1 MLNDHSKTSLYS
13 IESMEKEAS
22 LFQQKYN
29 EFVLDLLGALPEYT
43 EQIKIASALDDAAR
57 LEQFTAFH
65 EDPAEIHN
73 PGTILPGVTITDSV
87 WSALSEQTQKAIWEH
102 LRVIS
107 MCHFMEAGF
116 DKGKS
121 SWFTD
126 KMEDMKQKMDNGDF
140 DTLMKKFM
148 EMFANREEDE
158 DGGAAAAAAGPSLPN
173 FGSFFE
179 KGMPKLPERFLKG
192 HLVRLAQE
200 IVKDIKPEDLGL
212 DPQMLADCEK
222 DPSRAFGVLFSTFK
236 NNPGLIQ
243 QIIAKIGNRIQQKIK
258 SGAIRMEEIARE
270 AEELIKEFA
279 DNPAFVEIM
288 ESIKKAFGFED
299 MGMAK
304 KAGKE
309 SSARLATVRDRL
321 RKKLDKKK
329 QGQK

>member
-1 MLNDHSKTSLYS
+1 
-13 IESMEKEAS
+13 MEKELS

-29 EFVLDLLGALPEYT
+29 DFVLDLLGALPEYT
-43 EQIKIASALDDAAR
+43 EQIKMASALDDAAR
-57 LEQFTAFH
+57 LQQFTAFH
-65 EDPAEIHN
+65 EDPVEIHN
-73 PGTILPGVTITDSV
+73 PGMILPGVTIEDNV
-87 WSALSEQTQKAIWEH
+87 WSSLSEQTQKAIWEH
-102 LRVIS
+102 IRVVS
-107 MCHFMEAGF
+107 MCHFMESGF
-116 DKGKS
+116 DANKS
-121 SWFTD
+121 SWFAD
-126 KMEDMKQKMDNGDF
+126 KMDDMKDKMNSGEF
-140 DTLMKKFM
+140 EILMKKFM
-148 EMFANREEDE
+148 EMFTNRADDDE
-158 DGGAAAAAAGPSLPN
+158 DAAAAAGGPSLPN

-179 KGMPKLPERFLKG
+179 KGMPKLPERFLNG

-212 DPQMLADCEK
+212 DPEILADCEK

-236 NNPGLIQ
+236 NNPGIIQ
-243 QIIAKIGNRIQQKIK
+243 KVIAKIGNRIQQKIK
-258 SGAIRMEEIARE
+258 SGSIRMEEIARE